1 MDIRTEAERDV
12 LVVFEDS
19 IGSKEISVNG
29 LISKH
34 VGVVTISSRNFC
46 TENESLEEDWLSNNG
61 GNEERRN
68 EPWFKWHVS
77 KQ

>member
-46 TENESLEEDWLSNNG
+46 TENESLEED
-61 GNEERRN
+61 
-68 EPWFKWHVS
+68 
-77 KQ
+77 